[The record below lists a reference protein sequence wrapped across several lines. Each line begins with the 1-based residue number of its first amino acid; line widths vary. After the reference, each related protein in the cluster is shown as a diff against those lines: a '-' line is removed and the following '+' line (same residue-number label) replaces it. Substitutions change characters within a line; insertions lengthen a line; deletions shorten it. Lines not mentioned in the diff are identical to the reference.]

1 MVAKSQDA
9 FRTISEVS
17 EELNVPPHVLRF
29 WEKKFSSIKPMTR
42 GGGRRFYRPNDIKLL
57 KSIHKLL
64 YTDMYTISGVQNIF
78 RQKGK
83 AYIVALYDN
92 TQFKENDSQQL
103 NESNHKDEYRSDLFE
118 ENQIKS
124 DPTMDFKNFLQDS
137 LKELNEMEN
146 MLKNSYI

>member
-17 EELNVPPHVLRF
+17 DELNVPPHVLRF

-83 AYIVALYDN
+83 AHIIALYD
-92 TQFKENDSQQL
+92 TQFKENDSQQV
-103 NESNHKDEYRSDLFE
+103 NENIQKDEYRSDLFE
-118 ENQIKS
+118 EDQIKPDS
-124 DPTMDFKNFLQDS
+124 TLDFKNFLQDS

-146 MLKNSYI
+146 VLKNSYS

>member
-83 AYIVALYDN
+83 AHILALYD
-92 TQFKENDSQQL
+92 TQFKENNSQQV
-103 NESNHKDEYRSDLFE
+103 NKSIHKDEYRSDLFE
-118 ENQIKS
+118 ENQIKP
-124 DPTMDFKNFLQDS
+124 DPTLDFKNFLQDS

-146 MLKNSYI
+146 ILKNSYI

>member
-17 EELNVPPHVLRF
+17 DELNVPPHVLRF

-83 AYIVALYDN
+83 AHILALYD
-92 TQFKENDSQQL
+92 TQFKENDSQQV
-103 NESNHKDEYRSDLFE
+103 NESIHKDEYRSDLFE
-118 ENQIKS
+118 ENQIKL
-124 DPTMDFKNFLQDS
+124 DPSLDFKNFLQDS

-146 MLKNSYI
+146 MLKNSYS

>member
-42 GGGRRFYRPNDIKLL
+42 AGGRRFYRPNDIKLL
-57 KSIHKLL
+57 KAIHKLL
-64 YTDMYTISGVQNIF
+64 YKDMYTISGVQNIF

-83 AYIVALYDN
+83 AHIVALYDN
-92 TQFKENDSQQL
+92 IPVETDDFLQTRVNSD
-103 NESNHKDEYRSDLFE
+103 KDEYRSDLFE
-118 ENQIKS
+118 ENQTKS
-124 DPTMDFKNFLQDS
+124 DPSTDFKNFLYDS
-137 LKELNEMEN
+137 LEELNKMEHI
-146 MLKNSYI
+146 LKNSYN

>member
-83 AYIVALYDN
+83 AHILALYD
-92 TQFKENDSQQL
+92 TQFIENNSQQV
-103 NESNHKDEYRSDLFE
+103 NKSIHKDEYRSDLFE
-118 ENQIKS
+118 ENQIKPE
-124 DPTMDFKNFLQDS
+124 DPTLDFKNFLQDS

-146 MLKNSYI
+146 MLKNSYS

>member
-17 EELNVPPHVLRF
+17 DELNVPPHVLRF

-83 AYIVALYDN
+83 AHIIALYD
-92 TQFKENDSQQL
+92 TQSKGNDSQQV
-103 NESNHKDEYRSDLFE
+103 NENIHKDEYRSDLFE
-118 ENQIKS
+118 ENQIKP
-124 DPTMDFKNFLQDS
+124 DPSLDFKNFLQDS

-146 MLKNSYI
+146 MLKNSYS

>member
-83 AYIVALYDN
+83 AHILALYD
-92 TQFKENDSQQL
+92 TQFKENNSQQV
-103 NESNHKDEYRSDLFE
+103 NKSIHKDEYRSDLFE
-118 ENQIKS
+118 ENQSKPE
-124 DPTMDFKNFLQDS
+124 DPTLDFKNFLQDS

-146 MLKNSYI
+146 MLKNSYS

>member
-83 AYIVALYDN
+83 AHILALYDS
-92 TQFKENDSQQL
+92 QFKENNSQQV
-103 NESNHKDEYRSDLFE
+103 NKSIHKDEYRSDLFE
-118 ENQIKS
+118 ENQIKPE
-124 DPTMDFKNFLQDS
+124 DPTLDFKNFLQDS

-146 MLKNSYI
+146 MLKNSYS

>member
-17 EELNVPPHVLRF
+17 DELNVPPHVLRF

-83 AYIVALYDN
+83 AHIIALYD
-92 TQFKENDSQQL
+92 TQFKENDSQQV
-103 NESNHKDEYRSDLFE
+103 NENIQKDEYRSDLFE
-118 ENQIKS
+118 EDQIKPDS
-124 DPTMDFKNFLQDS
+124 TLNFKNFLQDS

-146 MLKNSYI
+146 MLKNSYS